1 MTYEPKAGGKN
12 NPVKTISTEPLAVGR
27 VPHKSKL
34 LELCRERCRVKHYS
48 LRTEEAYLGWVRR
61 FIFFHNKKHPIEM
74 GGPEVESFLTH
85 LAVKG
90 HVSPSTQNQALSAL
104 LFLYREVLHLQLE
117 WMENVVRA
125 KQAIRLPVVLTVEQV
140 NSVLARLDGR
150 EWLMASLLYGTG
162 MRLME
167 CVRLRVK
174 DVSFEKNEI
183 VVRDGKGGKDR
194 RTMLPA
200 SLCDPMRTQLEKVK
214 ELHREDTDESWDG
227 VFLPDA
233 LARKYPNANKQ
244 MAWQYVFPATR
255 RARDPRDGQIR
266 RHHIDEKVL
275 QRAVSKAAQAAG
287 IDKPVS
293 CHTLRH
299 CFATHLIEA
308 GYDIRTVQEL
318 LGHKDVATTQ
328 IYTHVLNKG
337 GRGVKSP
344 LDNRV

>member
-1 MTYEPKAGGKN
+1 MTYEPKVGGKN
-12 NPVKTISTEPLAVGR
+12 NPLKIAGTEPLAVGR
-27 VPHKSKL
+27 TPPKSKL
-34 LELCRERCRVKHYS
+34 LELCRERFRVKHYS

-200 SLCDPMRTQLEKVK
+200 SLCDPMRVQLEKVR
-214 ELHREDTDESWDG
+214 ELHREDTDENWEG
-227 VFLPDA
+227 VYLPDA
-233 LARKYPNANKQ
+233 LARKYPNANKL

-344 LDNRV
+344 LDNRG

>member
-1 MTYEPKAGGKN
+1 M
-12 NPVKTISTEPLAVGR
+12 
-27 VPHKSKL
+27 
-34 LELCRERCRVKHYS
+34 
-48 LRTEEAYLGWVRR
+48 
-61 FIFFHNKKHPIEM
+61 
-74 GGPEVESFLTH
+74 
-85 LAVKG
+85 
-90 HVSPSTQNQALSAL
+90 
-104 LFLYREVLHLQLE
+104 
-117 WMENVVRA
+117 
-125 KQAIRLPVVLTVEQV
+125 
-140 NSVLARLDGR
+140 
-150 EWLMASLLYGTG
+150 
-162 MRLME
+162 
-167 CVRLRVK
+167 
-174 DVSFEKNEI
+174 
-183 VVRDGKGGKDR
+183 RDGKGGKDR

-200 SLCDPMRTQLEKVK
+200 RLCDPMRTQLEKVR

-227 VFLPDA
+227 VYLLDA
-233 LARKYPNANKQ
+233 LARKYPSANKL
-244 MAWQYVFPATR
+244 MAWQYVFPTTR

-337 GRGVKSP
+337 GRGVQSP
-344 LDNRV
+344 LDK

>member
-1 MTYEPKAGGKN
+1 M
-12 NPVKTISTEPLAVGR
+12 
-27 VPHKSKL
+27 

-61 FIFFHNKKHPIEM
+61 FIFFHNKKHPAEM
-74 GGPEVESFLTH
+74 GGYEVESFLTH

-200 SLCDPMRTQLEKVK
+200 RLCDPMRTQLEKVR
-214 ELHREDTDESWDG
+214 ELHREDTDENWDG
-227 VFLPDA
+227 VYLPDA
-233 LARKYPNANKQ
+233 LERKYPNANKL

-255 RARDPRDGQIR
+255 RARDPRDGKIR

-287 IDKPVS
+287 MDKPVS

-337 GRGVKSP
+337 GRGVQSP
-344 LDNRV
+344 LDK

>member
-1 MTYEPKAGGKN
+1 
-12 NPVKTISTEPLAVGR
+12 
-27 VPHKSKL
+27 
-34 LELCRERCRVKHYS
+34 
-48 LRTEEAYLGWVRR
+48 
-61 FIFFHNKKHPIEM
+61 M
-74 GGPEVESFLTH
+74 GGYDVESFLTH

-200 SLCDPMRTQLEKVK
+200 RLCDPMRTQLEKVR
-214 ELHREDTDESWDG
+214 ELHREDTDENWDG
-227 VFLPDA
+227 VYLPDA
-233 LARKYPNANKQ
+233 LERKYPNANTL

-255 RARDPRDGQIR
+255 RARDPRDGKIR

-287 IDKPVS
+287 MEKPVS

-337 GRGVKSP
+337 GRGVQSP
-344 LDNRV
+344 LDK

>member
-1 MTYEPKAGGKN
+1 MKYSTKSTPLNDPVESDEGKSF
-12 NPVKTISTEPLAVGR
+12 STSRTPA
-27 VPHKSKL
+27 KSAL
-34 LELCRERCRVKHYS
+34 LEAVRDRCRVKHYS
-48 LRTEEAYLGWVRR
+48 LRTEEAYLGWIKR
-61 FIFFHNKKHPIEM
+61 FIFFHKMRHPSEM
-74 GGPEVESFLTH
+74 SGLEVEQFLTH
-85 LAVKG
+85 LAVRGKVAG
-90 HVSPSTQNQALSAL
+90 STQNQALSAL
-104 LFLYREVLHLQLE
+104 LFLYREVINVKLP

-125 KQAIRLPVVLTVEQV
+125 KQSIRLPVVLTVEQIQ
-140 NSVLARLDGR
+140 SVLARLDGR

-167 CVRLRVK
+167 CIRLRVK
-174 DVSFEKNEI
+174 DISFEKNEI
-183 VVRDGKGGKDR
+183 LVRDGKGGKDR

-200 SLCDPMRTQLEKVK
+200 KLCDPLRTQLERVK
-214 ELHREDTDESWDG
+214 EFHRNDSDENWEG
-227 VFLPDA
+227 VYLPDA
-233 LARKYPNANKQ
+233 LARKYPNASKLL
-244 MAWQYVFPATR
+244 AWQYVFPASR
-255 RARDPRDGQIR
+255 CARDPRDGKIR

-275 QRAVSKAAQAAG
+275 QRAVTKAAQMAA

-337 GRGVKSP
+337 GRGVRSP
-344 LDNRV
+344 LDK